1 MKDFELD
8 SHLNDDCVTVLDW
21 PLCRVLLMR
30 DARYPWFILVPR
42 RPDLRELCEL
52 DEEDYTQF
60 GVESRRLSRYLLDST
75 GAQKLNIAALGN
87 VVPQLHVHHIARFHD
102 DDAWPGPVWG
112 VAPPLP
118 YADEALDE
126 LLTMARQQLPF
137 AKA

>member
-8 SHLNDDCVTVLDW
+8 SRLEGDCQYVLDW

-42 RPDLRELCEL
+42 RPDLRELCQL
-52 DEEDYTQF
+52 DDDDYAQF
-60 GVESRRLSRYLLDST
+60 GSESRRLSQYLLDST
-75 GAQKLNIAALGN
+75 GAPKLNVAALGN
-87 VVPQLHVHHIARFHD
+87 VVAQLHIHHIARFHD

-112 VAPPLP
+112 ALPARP
-118 YADEALDE
+118 YAADDLEK

-137 AKA
+137 S